1 MIENTYLSVLV
12 EPTLTWYEANKR
24 DLPWRKDK
32 DPYHTWV
39 SEIMLQQTR
48 VEAVIP
54 YYERFMTALP
64 TIEALAKCQEDP
76 LLKLWEGLGYYNR
89 VRNMQK
95 AAQTICAEYGGQMP
109 QTYDGIVALSGIGPY
124 TAGAIASI
132 AFDERVP
139 AVDGNVLRIL
149 SRVSQDDSDILKDAT
164 KKRMTAQL
172 SQIMPKEAG
181 AFNQALMEIGALVCI
196 PNGQPKC
203 DLCPWQPF
211 CLAYKND
218 TYDRLP
224 VKTKAKPRRIE
235 EKTVLLIQDGQKI
248 VLRKR
253 PAKGLLAGLYE
264 LPNIEGYL
272 TEEEA
277 LAFVRGQNLAPLQI
291 KKLPEAKHIFSH
303 IEWLMQGFLIQVAD
317 VDSFQQDEDLS
328 KGPQDYL
335 LVDIDKTRKE
345 YAIPSAFDKY
355 AEFIALHRMD

>member
-1 MIENTYLSVLV
+1 M
-12 EPTLTWYEANKR
+12 
-24 DLPWRKDK
+24 
-32 DPYHTWV
+32 
-39 SEIMLQQTR
+39 
-48 VEAVIP
+48 
-54 YYERFMTALP
+54 
-64 TIEALAKCQEDP
+64 
-76 LLKLWEGLGYYNR
+76 
-89 VRNMQK
+89 
-95 AAQTICAEYGGQMP
+95 
-109 QTYDGIVALSGIGPY
+109 ALSGIGPY

-253 PAKGLLAGLYE
+253 PSKGLLAGLYE

-355 AEFIALHRMD
+355 AEYIALHRMD

>member
-1 MIENTYLSVLV
+1 MIENTDLSVLI
-12 EPTLTWYEANKR
+12 EPTLAWYEKNKR

-32 DPYHTWV
+32 DPYHIWV

-54 YYERFMTALP
+54 YYERFMAALP

-95 AAQTICAEYGGQMP
+95 AAQTICADYGGQMP
-109 QTYDGIVALSGIGPY
+109 QTYEKIVALPGIGPY

-149 SRVSQDDSDILKDAT
+149 SRVSQDDSDILKNAT
-164 KKRMTAQL
+164 KKRMTTQL
-172 SQIMPKEAG
+172 SKVMPKEAG
-181 AFNQALMEIGALVCI
+181 AFNQAMMEIGALVCI

-211 CLAYKND
+211 CLAYQNA

-224 VKTKAKPRRIE
+224 VKTKAKSRRIE

-253 PAKGLLAGLYE
+253 PSKGLLAGLYE

-272 TEEEA
+272 TDEEV
-277 LAFVRGQNLAPLQI
+277 LDFVRVQNLAPLQI
-291 KKLPEAKHIFSH
+291 RRLPEAKHIFSH
-303 IEWLMQGFLIQVAD
+303 IEWRMQGFLIQVAD
-317 VDSFQQDEDLS
+317 VDSFHQNEALS

-335 LVDIDKTRKE
+335 LVDISKTRKE

-355 AEFIALHRMD
+355 AKYIVLRRMD